1 MVEVEERWNA
11 LNDKYAATFNK
22 AKEKCKPFKQL
33 IAFLGE
39 ISSEL
44 ESIKPTKAVHEDYAT
59 LAQYASEFPKH
70 MATLSELLKEKD
82 VEGLKKFDAAAPTY
96 TEALPR
102 FGYLEILTESGL
114 FEAYRAALLHDTEKC
129 FPADFTQ
136 ENRERYYRLKF
147 RALNA
152 ARSQDKK
159 DQQKVNLSF
168 LALQKSSTELCARAI
183 TRQIPD
189 LDTQFQATSKLLTD
203 MKSLNGVGSDFTL
216 LLDDFQ
222 GRLKKILADF
232 KSQPQPQGPPRAQPQ
247 EEAKSDDQPKIVPSK
262 HLKLENQE

>member
-1 MVEVEERWNA
+1 MEANIANKRCSCNREAVKFQCNFKECPNHDSQNLYCQECLIDYKKHLHKPEKITDVKIMIEVEERWNS
-11 LNDKYAATFNK
+11 LNDSYAATFSK

-39 ISSEL
+39 ISSES
-44 ESIKPTKAVHEDYAT
+44 ETIKPTKAIHEDYAT

-70 MATLSELLKEKD
+70 MASLSELLIEKD
-82 VEGLKKFDAAAPTY
+82 VEGLKNFDAAAPAY

-102 FGYLEILTESGL
+102 FGYLESLTESGL

-152 ARSQDKK
+152 ARSQDKN
-159 DQQKVNLSF
+159 DQQKVNLSL
-168 LALQKSSTELCARAI
+168 LALQKST
-183 TRQIPD
+183 T
-189 LDTQFQATSKLLTD
+189 
-203 MKSLNGVGSDFTL
+203 
-216 LLDDFQ
+216 
-222 GRLKKILADF
+222 
-232 KSQPQPQGPPRAQPQ
+232 
-247 EEAKSDDQPKIVPSK
+247 
-262 HLKLENQE
+262 

>member
-1 MVEVEERWNA
+1 
-11 LNDKYAATFNK
+11 
-22 AKEKCKPFKQL
+22 
-33 IAFLGE
+33 
-39 ISSEL
+39 
-44 ESIKPTKAVHEDYAT
+44 
-59 LAQYASEFPKH
+59 

-96 TEALPR
+96 TEALPG
-102 FGYLEILTESGL
+102 FGYLEILSESGL
-114 FEAYRAALLHDTEKC
+114 FEAYRAALLHDTEKS

-159 DQQKVNLSF
+159 DQQNVNLSF
-168 LALQKSSTELCARAI
+168 LALQKSSTEMCARAI
-183 TRQIPD
+183 TRQNPD
-189 LDTQFQATSKLLTD
+189 LDTQFQATSNLLTD
-203 MKSLNGVGSDFTL
+203 MKSLNGFGNDFSL

-247 EEAKSDDQPKIVPSK
+247 EEAKSDDQPKIMPSQQ
-262 HLKLENQE
+262 LKPESQMS